1 MQKNKRFRRVFLH
14 VGLGKTGTSTI
25 QSYLAT
31 NAVRIK
37 RDYDIHFPHVFDL
50 AGPFDGNH
58 SQLLRTIS
66 RSEVEHSSTHTYFA
80 GTKVNGMALGAEEVR
95 SKFDSGFSDSK
106 ATQLLISA
114 EAVGHFNARQ
124 LLLLSSWLCE
134 YSDSVVVIACIRHP
148 VAALSSEIQQRLR
161 FGAVLE
167 ELYEKPPCYSFRELL
182 PRLEAAFPG
191 SEMLLYDF
199 EDASGSSSGVVGT
212 FLQKIGIEEDLRGD
226 FSGRVN
232 PSMSQHGAM
241 LLSAL
246 NQARSSGSAAC
257 VDEGLT
263 RGDVAPFLKIPGR
276 KFQAVPRA
284 YGRLERLV
292 EKDLLWLEQ
301 EHGVNLTC
309 RPIDTHAQGFIFS
322 ERWLARLA
330 VGISACH
337 VAFRRF
343 RALGRLF
350 SEKVSLRPLS
360 SKK

>member
-1 MQKNKRFRRVFLH
+1 MRHNKRFRRVYLH
-14 VGLGKTGTSTI
+14 AGLGKTGTSTI
-25 QSYLAT
+25 QSYLAA
-31 NAVRIK
+31 NAVRIE
-37 RDYDIHFPHVFDL
+37 REYDIHFPHVFDL

-58 SQLLRTIS
+58 SQLLRTIC

-80 GTKVNGMALGAEEVR
+80 ATKVNGIALGAEEVR
-95 SKFDSGFSDSK
+95 SQFESGFSDSE
-106 ATQLLISA
+106 ATQLLVSA
-114 EAVGHFNARQ
+114 EAVGHFDARQ
-124 LLLLSSWLCE
+124 MMLLSSWLCE

-148 VAALSSEIQQRLR
+148 AAALSSEIQQRLR

-167 ELYEKPPCYSFRELL
+167 ELYENPPCYSFKGLL

-191 SEMLLYDF
+191 SKMILYDF
-199 EDASGSSSGVVGT
+199 EDASGCASGVVGT
-212 FLQKIGIEEDLRGD
+212 FLQKIGIEEDLWGRFPD
-226 FSGRVN
+226 RVN

-246 NQARSSGSAAC
+246 NQARSSGSTAC
-257 VDEGLT
+257 VSEGRT

-276 KFQAVPRA
+276 RFQAVPRA

-301 EHGVNLTC
+301 EHGLNLTC
-309 RPIDTHAQGFIFS
+309 RPIDVHAQGFLLS
-322 ERWLARLA
+322 ERWLTRLA
-330 VGISACH
+330 LGISACH
-337 VAFRRF
+337 AAFRRF

-350 SEKVSLRPLS
+350 SKKVSLRFLS